1 MKFSIFNFQFSK
13 KGVSLYLALVIMF
26 ILIAI
31 ALGVSLIIVSQMKM
45 MKGVGDS
52 VVAFYAADTGIEQ
65 TLYQV
70 RVGGGW
76 SGDISGSVGGASYY
90 VTSPASDTYRSKGG
104 FANVKRAIEIY
115 SPPPT
120 PPPLTWTESCNS
132 PTLSGH
138 CISISCS
145 EGGEG
150 ICSNNFIC
158 TAPSPWCPD
167 RANAS
172 STNNCALDKKPFC
185 FCNSKTFLCVKSG
198 SCTTTGQCS
207 YTCNPGWYN
216 CDGNNF
222 NGCESS
228 VFPCP

>member
-1 MKFSIFNFQFSK
+1 MVLPTTNYQLQIAK

-45 MKGVGDS
+45 MKGMGDS

-90 VTSPASDTYRSKGG
+90 VTSPASDTYRSKGS

-115 SPPPT
+115 SPPPAPL
-120 PPPLTWTESCNS
+120 PPAFTLNCNVTESGTCEDAGCIATGS
-132 PTLSGH
+132 GCVKTADWACTPSCQTLPH
-138 CISISCS
+138 
-145 EGGEG
+145 
-150 ICSNNFIC
+150 
-158 TAPSPWCPD
+158 TT
-167 RANAS
+167 
-172 STNNCALDKKPFC
+172 STND
-185 FCNSKTFLCVKSG
+185 
-198 SCTTTGQCS
+198 CTVSDTRWCRCKNVCIIAGWGCILTGGQC
-207 YTCNPGWYN
+207 YYYCDPGW
-216 CDGNNF
+216 CDLNADPSD
-222 NGCESS
+222 GCES
-228 VFPCP
+228 PC